1 MGTQEDRSATT
12 ADSLSYTISAVIATT
27 QSWPEV
33 EPCLDSLHAQVDT
46 AGGEILLGDGSP
58 LGIPPPAR
66 ARYSRL
72 RILHRPGASVFR
84 LRAEAVEQ
92 SRGAIVAVSEDHCVV
107 AADWCERIL
116 AAHCAHPDAAA
127 IGGAVENGATA
138 SWIDWASFF
147 LVNGASMPPLGVG
160 GRRTIALQANVSYKR
175 NALPPRAHV
184 LGQMEWIL
192 NQDLRRGGGMLVSDD
207 RILVTHVQSLGIG
220 PTCRIHYDDGRTIAS
235 FRLERMGTVERW
247 CRIAACPLMPP
258 LLLARTLV
266 QVLAKRR
273 RIATVMASLPWM
285 LVLTSCKAWG
295 NLLGFL
301 FGPGTSPE
309 HIR

>member
-1 MGTQEDRSATT
+1 MRTEDDWRATT
-12 ADSLSYTISAVIATT
+12 EGSLPCTISAVIATT
-27 QSWPEV
+27 QGWPEV
-33 EPCLDSLHAQVDT
+33 RPCLDSLHDQVDT
-46 AGGEILLGDGSP
+46 AGGEIVLGDGSR
-58 LGIPPPAR
+58 LGIPAPAR

-72 RILHRPGASVFR
+72 RLLHRPGASVFR

-107 AADWCERIL
+107 APDWCERIL
-116 AAHCAHPDAAA
+116 AAHRAHPDAAA

-138 SWIDWASFF
+138 TWIDWASFF

-160 GRRTIALQANVSYKR
+160 SRRAIALQANVSYKR
-175 NALPPRAHV
+175 SALPPGTHT

-192 NQDLRRGGGMLVSDD
+192 NQDLRRSGGTLVSDD
-207 RILVTHVQSLGIG
+207 RIRVAHVQSLGVG

-235 FRLERMGTVERW
+235 FRLERMGTAERW

-258 LLLARTLV
+258 LLVARTLA
-266 QVLAKRR
+266 QVLPKRR
-273 RIATVMASLPWM
+273 RTATVMASLPWM

-301 FGPGTSPE
+301 FGPGASPE
-309 HIR
+309 RIR